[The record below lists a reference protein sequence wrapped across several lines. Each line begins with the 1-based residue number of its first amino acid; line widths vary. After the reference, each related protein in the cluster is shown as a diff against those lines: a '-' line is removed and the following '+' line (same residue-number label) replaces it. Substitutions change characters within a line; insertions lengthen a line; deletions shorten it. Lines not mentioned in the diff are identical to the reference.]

1 MYRRNTSFSKG
12 AGFAG
17 LGVPRFGIPRLSDI
31 CERLFGASETPP
43 RDMALVNRAAEAA
56 AVSEFDLFQAAWQQW
71 HGSKPE
77 AKRLEP
83 VFARYLGD
91 GKAPGFVR
99 HYARRVLDAALAGEI
114 DPVAFGLVGYRRREA
129 LPDLSCRFSTELWTG
144 VLLTLLVV
152 VF

>member
-1 MYRRNTSFSKG
+1 MYRRNTSSKG
-12 AGFAG
+12 VGFAG
-17 LGVPRFGIPRLSDI
+17 FGGLRLSDI
-31 CERLFGASETPP
+31 LERLFRVTETPP
-43 RDMALVNRAAEAA
+43 EDMELVNRAAETA

-71 HGSKPE
+71 HGRKPE

-83 VFARYLGD
+83 VFARYLSD

-114 DPVAFGLVGYRRREA
+114 DPVALGLVGYRRREL

-144 VLLTLLVV
+144 ALLTLLVV
-152 VF
+152 LF